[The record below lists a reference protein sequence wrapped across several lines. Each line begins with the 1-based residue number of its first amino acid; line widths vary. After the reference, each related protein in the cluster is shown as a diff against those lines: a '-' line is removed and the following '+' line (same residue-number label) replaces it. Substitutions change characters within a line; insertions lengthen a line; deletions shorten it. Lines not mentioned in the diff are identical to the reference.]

1 MRFKVKKVGSI
12 LCTASCL
19 VSLSGCFLIPGTKYL
34 TYDQVSEELR
44 KEITVKD
51 WDGSIPE
58 GMEVRY
64 VVSREL
70 SKNDSGTVID
80 YRYEYDD
87 KGRQTAVIS
96 VDEKY
101 SVRES
106 LTYNDDGTIA
116 VKEHKTTGKI
126 TGYHIHDFMVDFD
139 YNDKGKLI
147 SCARTTFSDEG
158 EVDDTSVDE
167 YEYEN
172 GHLVRAGNA
181 TYDYND
187 DTAPYYEYCA
197 DVSDSFSSGDVK
209 IVKRFYDE
217 NRLLITEE
225 YISSEITYNYVYE
238 NGVLT
243 GITKT
248 DKWGYCS
255 EYDAEDNLLT
265 ETDIDGNLIIRNTRN
280 GKGDRTCYEEW
291 RDGKPRCKN
300 TYTYVYD
307 EKGNKLSEETE
318 FWSVDGD
325 GKESSFKSID
335 TYEYDEHGL
344 LTAEYVMIEGRFSRM
359 KVYSYEAI
367 LVPAG

>member
-12 LCTASCL
+12 LCTAGCL
-19 VSLSGCFLIPGTKYL
+19 VSLSGCFLLPVSKNYS
-34 TYDQVSEELR
+34 YAQVSEELR

-51 WDGSIPE
+51 WDGQVPE

-64 VVSREL
+64 VMTREL
-70 SKNDSGTVID
+70 SKDSSGMVID
-80 YRYEYDD
+80 HRYDYDNE
-87 KGRQTAVIS
+87 GRRIAETDI
-96 VDEKY
+96 KKNY
-101 SVRES
+101 SIRMS
-106 LTYNDDGTIA
+106 YTYNDDGTLA
-116 VKEHKTTGKI
+116 GKEHRTTGKI
-126 TGYHIHDFMVDFD
+126 TGYHIKDYKVDFE
-139 YNDKGKLI
+139 YNDKGQITSYTRIWYEDETHEEI
-147 SCARTTFSDEG
+147 SR
-158 EVDDTSVDE
+158 DDNV

-172 GHLVRAGNA
+172 GHLVRAGDA
-181 TYDYND
+181 TYDYNYD
-187 DTAPYYEYCA
+187 SAPYYEYIAVVNEPDSSA
-197 DVSDSFSSGDVK
+197 DVTVRK
-209 IVKRFYDE
+209 CFYDE
-217 NRLLITEE
+217 DGLLISEE
-225 YISSEITYNYVYE
+225 YGERTRSYEYE

-243 GITKT
+243 GITVT

-307 EKGNKLSEETE
+307 DKGNKLSEETE
-318 FWSVDGD
+318 YWSVDGD